1 MKAKNFATALCCAI
15 ALALPF
21 VVPTI
26 DRVATWKIV
35 LGVAGLILFI
45 SAGMSKT

>member
-1 MKAKNFATALCCAI
+1 MKAKNFATALGCAV

-26 DRVATWKIV
+26 GQVATWKIV
-35 LGVAGLILFI
+35 LGIAGLVLFI
-45 SAGMSKT
+45 SAGMSKG